1 VAPGDARRR
10 ETGESVKGKGHV
22 ARIRNATARRA
33 LLEAK
38 RVPWPHLA
46 TAAEEYTEWHVF
58 TLWARAIVDAADAI
72 PAAVRT
78 EIESRAPGAYKSL
91 HPKVKSAID
100 RGDRPGILVW
110 EDITCWAEMNVFLSA
125 KRQGWLDAVRYFSA
139 MSLRAMQAWSHW
151 ERIDAMW
158 RRSPPRQFPTPQE
171 WERDVKSV
179 TLLSTTDSEA
189 QRALDVVQGLSEL
202 NWHKLLAG
210 FSRLNAFSQWM
221 ELMLDAQGRGADL
234 VLRELVNIY
243 PGFRLAGREMTPKE
257 AVHSLESWVLSNV
270 VHEVRSSDVR
280 AALRFHLRYHPENA
294 AIRRYAQ
301 FCRRKW
307 ADGMPKHSPTFE
319 NWKEAADS
327 YSEPR

>member
-1 VAPGDARRR
+1 
-10 ETGESVKGKGHV
+10 VKRKGHV

-46 TAAEEYTEWHVF
+46 RAAEEYTEWHVF

-72 PAAVRT
+72 PANVRT
-78 EIESRAPGAYKSL
+78 EIGSRAPGIYNSL
-91 HPKVKSAID
+91 DPKVKSAING
-100 RGDRPGILVW
+100 GDRPGILVW
-110 EDITCWAEMNVFLSA
+110 EDFTCWAEMNVFLSA

-158 RRSPPRQFPTPQE
+158 RRSPPRQFPTLQE
-171 WERDVKSV
+171 WDRDVKSV
-179 TLLSTTDSEA
+179 TRLSTTDSKA
-189 QRALDVVQGLSEL
+189 QRALDVVHSLAES

-221 ELMLDAQGRGADL
+221 ELMLGAQGPGADL
-234 VLRELVNIY
+234 VSRELLNIY
-243 PGFRLAGREMTPKE
+243 PGVRLAGGEMTPKE
-257 AVHSLESWVLSNV
+257 AVHSLESWVLSN
-270 VHEVRSSDVR
+270 EINDVRSSDVR
-280 AALRFHLRYHPENA
+280 AALRFHLRYHPENT

-301 FCRRKW
+301 FCRRTW
-307 ADGMPKHSPTFE
+307 AEGIPKHPPTFDE
-319 NWKEAADS
+319 WKEAADS